1 MKQGSR
7 RGSRHGARIRAGLA
21 LIVLAV
27 TILAAKVSWGG
38 PRRAVLVGSSL
49 GTAEQAPLRYTR
61 DDVQRLSRVL
71 TELGGLEGSNIATLH
86 DVGAAQVTAALD
98 ALAAEKTKSDL
109 FVFYYSGH
117 ADASGL
123 TLGATTLDLPALLAK
138 VAAVPADLRIVIVDA
153 CQSGAAV
160 RAKGV
165 TIGPPIQVRID
176 TSDSTGLV
184 VMSSSTAGEE
194 SFEAD
199 ASKAAVFS
207 LHLTT
212 GLRGAADAD
221 GDAVVTLSEA
231 YRYAYAQTLRT
242 TMLSAAG
249 TQHPMFRWEL
259 SGQREPV
266 LTRLAASA
274 RVQLHASDDGDF
286 ILFDGDERRVVAEVR
301 VEHGR
306 TVQLS
311 MTPGSYVVRKR
322 SSRALR
328 SAKIQLARGDDRVL
342 DEDQMPGTPL
352 VRMAKKGGLGN
363 LSISA
368 AAGQF
373 WSGFGQEGHIQVA
386 AGPEWE
392 RGYWL
397 LGGQLTFGGG
407 AQENHGFTTRER
419 WLGVTTSALIGFR
432 IGNVSL
438 RGGPAL
444 GAHAILQSP
453 ESRASQWTGALR
465 VGAKLRF
472 DIELT
477 SSMALVLSAEPQVA
491 LAPVD
496 RIDRG
501 TVAIGGWGAAPW
513 LGYAAGIVAPW

>member
-1 MKQGSR
+1 MTR
-7 RGSRHGARIRAGLA
+7 RSWTRASLA
-21 LIVLAV
+21 LVVLAV
-27 TILAAKVSWGG
+27 ALLVASAASAA
-38 PRRAVLVGSSL
+38 PRRALLVGSSL
-49 GTAEQAPLRYTR
+49 GTPEQAQLRYTR

-71 TELGGLEGSNIATLH
+71 TDLGGVDAPNVVTLQ
-86 DVGAAQVTAALD
+86 DVTAAQVNAALD
-98 ALAAEKTKSDL
+98 ALAADPTNKSEL

-123 TLGATTLDLPALLAK
+123 TLGATTLDLPGLLAK
-138 VAAVPADLRIVIVDA
+138 VARVPAALRVVVLDA

-176 TSDSTGLV
+176 ASDSSGLV

-194 SFEAD
+194 SFESD

-212 GLRGAADAD
+212 GLRGAADSD
-221 GDAVVTLSEA
+221 GDGLVTLSEA

-249 TQHPMFRWEL
+249 TQHPMFRWEIA
-259 SGQREPV
+259 GQREPV
-266 LTRLAASA
+266 LTRLTTSA

-311 MTPGSYVVRKR
+311 MAPGSYVVRKR
-322 SSRALR
+322 SARALR
-328 SAKIQLARGDDRVL
+328 SAKIVLARGDDRVL

-363 LSISA
+363 LSLSA
-368 AAGQF
+368 TAGQF
-373 WSGFGQEGHIQVA
+373 WTGFGQDGHLQVA

-397 LGGQLTFGGG
+397 LGAQANFGGG
-407 AQENHGFTTRER
+407 SQENRGLTTRER
-419 WLGVTTSALIGFR
+419 WLGLTASALVGFR

-438 RGGPAL
+438 RAGPAL
-444 GAHAILQSP
+444 GVHAVSQSP
-453 ESRASQWTGALR
+453 ESASSRWSGALR
-465 VGAKLRF
+465 TGARVRF
-472 DIELT
+472 DVELT
-477 SSMALVLSAEPQVA
+477 NNMSLILLGEPQVA
-491 LAPVD
+491 FAAVD
-496 RIDRG
+496 RADRG
-501 TVAIGGWGAAPW
+501 VAAIGSWGATTW
-513 LGYAAGIVAPW
+513 LGYSAGIAAAW

>member
-1 MKQGSR
+1 MKPRSR
-7 RGSRHGARIRAGLA
+7 LRAHLA
-21 LIVLAV
+21 LVVFAV
-27 TILAAKVSWGG
+27 TLFVTTKAIAA
-38 PRRAVLVGSSL
+38 PRRALLVGNSI
-49 GTAEQAPLRYTR
+49 GTAEQTPLRYTR

-71 TELGGLEGSNIATLH
+71 TELGGVEAPNVSTLQDAPAT
-86 DVGAAQVTAALD
+86 QVIAALD
-98 ALAAEKTKSDL
+98 ALAAGKANKSEL

-123 TLGATTLDLPALLAK
+123 SLGATTLDIAVLLAK
-138 VAAVPADLRIVIVDA
+138 VAAVPADLRVVVLDA
-153 CQSGAAV
+153 CQSGAAI

-165 TIGPPIQVRID
+165 TVGPPIQVRID

-212 GLRGAADAD
+212 GLRGAADGD
-221 GDAVVTLSEA
+221 GDGIVTVSEA

-242 TMLSAAG
+242 TMLSASG
-249 TQHPMFRWEL
+249 TQHPMFRWDL
-259 SGQREPV
+259 AGQREPV

-301 VEHGR
+301 VERGK

-363 LSISA
+363 LAISA

-373 WSGFGQEGHIQVA
+373 WSGFGEDGFLQVA

-397 LGGQLTFGGG
+397 IGGQLTFGGG
-407 AQENHGFTTRER
+407 VQENLGLTTRER
-419 WLGVTTSALIGFR
+419 WLGVSTSALVGFR
-432 IGNVSL
+432 VGNLSL

-444 GAHAILQSP
+444 GAHAISQSP
-453 ESRASQWTGALR
+453 ENRPSQWSGAVRGGARLR
-465 VGAKLRF
+465 IDL
-472 DIELT
+472 DLS
-477 SSMALVLSAEPQVA
+477 SSMALVLFGEPQVA

-496 RIDRG
+496 RAGRN
-501 TVAIGGWGAAPW
+501 VAEIGSWGATFW
-513 LGYAAGIVAPW
+513 LGYGAGIVAAW

>member
-1 MKQGSR
+1 MTP
-7 RGSRHGARIRAGLA
+7 GARIRALIA
-21 LIVLAV
+21 LLVVAV
-27 TILAAKVSWGG
+27 ALLVTKESWAG
-38 PRRAVLVGSSL
+38 PRRAILVGSSL
-49 GTAEQAPLRYTR
+49 GTAEQSPLRYTR

-71 TELGGLEGSNIATLH
+71 TELGGVEPPNIATLQ
-86 DVGAAQVTAALD
+86 DAGAAQVLAALD
-98 ALAAEKTKSDL
+98 ALAADKTKSEL

-123 TLGATTLDLPALLAK
+123 TLGATTLDLPLLLAK
-138 VAAVPADLRIVIVDA
+138 IAAVPADLRVVVLDA

-165 TIGPPIQVRID
+165 TVGPPIQVRID
-176 TSDSTGLV
+176 TSDASGLV

-212 GLRGAADAD
+212 GLRGAADSD

-249 TQHPMFRWEL
+249 TQHPMFRWDV
-259 SGQREPV
+259 SGQREPI
-266 LTRLAASA
+266 LTRLATSA

-301 VEHGR
+301 VERGR

-311 MTPGSYVVRKR
+311 VSPGSYVVRKR
-322 SSRALR
+322 SSRNLR
-328 SAKIQLARGDDRVL
+328 SAKIVLARGDDRVL
-342 DEDQMPGTPL
+342 DENQMPGTPL

-368 AAGQF
+368 TAGQF
-373 WSGFGQEGHIQVA
+373 WTGFGQEGHIQAA

-407 AQENHGFTTRER
+407 AQENLGFTTRER

-432 IGNVSL
+432 IGTVSL
-438 RGGPAL
+438 RAGPAV
-444 GAHAILQSP
+444 GAHAVSQTP
-453 ESRASQWTGALR
+453 GAGKSQWSGALR
-465 VGAKLRF
+465 TGGKVRF

-477 SSMALVLSAEPQVA
+477 SSMALVLFGEPHVA
-491 LAPVD
+491 FAPVD

-501 TVAIGGWGAAPW
+501 VVAVGDWGATFW
-513 LGYAAGIVAPW
+513 FGYGAGIVAAW